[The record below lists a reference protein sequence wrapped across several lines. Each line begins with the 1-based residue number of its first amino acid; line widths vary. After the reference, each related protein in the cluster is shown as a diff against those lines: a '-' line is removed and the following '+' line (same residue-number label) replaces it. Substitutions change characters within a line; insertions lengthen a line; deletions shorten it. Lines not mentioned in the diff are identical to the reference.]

1 MFRCLSTI
9 LHTFREQRT
18 PDNCLALLA
27 VTMEDLYHVAD
38 EVCLLDFKFVIRL
51 ASPTLSTLTILTA
64 CSEANGS
71 NMESTSRCTNEVQM
85 RKKTH

>member
-27 VTMEDLYHVAD
+27 VTMEDLYQVAD
-38 EVCLLDFKFVIRL
+38 EVCLLDFKFCDIWQICFRKTTGYDLVFRK
-51 ASPTLSTLTILTA
+51 ALTYSLL
-64 CSEANGS
+64 G
-71 NMESTSRCTNEVQM
+71 
-85 RKKTH
+85 